1 MNLFYSEYI
10 DVSDEEIIF
19 LDQENRHLTSVL
31 RKNIGDSVSVTN
43 GRGFIFN
50 CILTEIN
57 KNKSVLKVVDYT
69 KSINNSPKLKIAISL
84 TKKSD
89 RFEWFLEKA
98 TEIGISEITPIIAQ
112 NSVRTRLNHL
122 RAKKILVTAM
132 KQSLRDV
139 LPTLNS
145 PIKLSSYLDSI
156 DSSLDSFIATCLI
169 DDIDLL
175 SNRLTKGNNSQIL
188 IGPEGGFTQNE
199 LDLAKKANFTPVSLS
214 DNRLRTETAGV
225 VSCSIFSIIN

>member
-1 MNLFYSEYI
+1 MTRAIEQILMNGIAGFLSRASFLFLAFMCFFFS
-10 DVSDEEIIF
+10 
-19 LDQENRHLTSVL
+19 
-31 RKNIGDSVSVTN
+31 
-43 GRGFIFN
+43 
-50 CILTEIN
+50 
-57 KNKSVLKVVDYT
+57 
-69 KSINNSPKLKIAISL
+69 
-84 TKKSD
+84 
-89 RFEWFLEKA
+89 
-98 TEIGISEITPIIAQ
+98 IIAQ